1 MYLYYTHTHMLFFYV
16 YKIRLLH
23 YLKTSSTA
31 APTRA
36 IDISMAPLPV
46 FTNVLEST
54 HTKSIPLT
62 QLECDAMSI
71 SCCVG
76 TGSAM

>member
-1 MYLYYTHTHMLFFYV
+1 MYILSYF
-16 YKIRLLH
+16 LLKSV
-23 YLKTSSTA
+23 YLKTSKTA
-31 APTRA
+31 APTLA
-36 IDISMAPLPV
+36 MDISMAPPLSV

-54 HTKSIPLT
+54 HTKSTPLT